1 MNHPWRSAYD
11 DGIPETIGIPEK
23 PLAAYLDETAAKFA
37 NRPALIFGARVGSRL
52 MDAAMSYSELNRQV
66 NRLAAALQKM
76 GVQKGERVA
85 VMLPNCPQYVIT
97 AYAVWRLGAAL
108 VCCNPLY
115 TPREVEY
122 LLNDSGAQTMVVMS
136 GVYDNVRKIRGKT
149 GLKRV
154 IVTNI
159 KEYFPGLLKFL
170 FTLTKEKKEGHRI
183 NFAADAETFAFQK
196 VLAAAA
202 AKPQPVDVQP
212 EDVATLIYTSGTTGR
227 PKGACHIHRSQ
238 TVNAEILNMWAGSR
252 PGKDV
257 MLAAMPFFHIYGLM
271 VILNTVIAGAMTAV
285 LIPNPRDM
293 EQVLMAIEKH
303 RVTFYLGVPAMFVG
317 FNNHPKTPRYDM
329 SSLRFATSAAAP
341 LAPEVQTR
349 FEEIAGVPLIEAYG
363 LTETIVASMNPV
375 AGARAGTI
383 GVPMPN
389 NDMRVVDEQNGTQVQ
404 PPGERGEIIVKG
416 PQVMQGYWNNPD
428 ASAEAVRTGPDGTDG
443 WFFTGDIGVM
453 DEDGYFRIVDRKNDM
468 IIASGYN
475 VYPAEVEAVLYDH
488 PMVLEAAV
496 YGVADEKRGETVKA
510 AIVLKPDE
518 TATEQEFIDFCKQQ
532 LAAYKVPKIIRF
544 QDELPKSL
552 IGKVLRR
559 VLREE
564 EQS

>member
-11 DGIPETIGIPEK
+11 EGVPETVNIPEK
-23 PLAAYLDETAAKFA
+23 PLAVYLEESAARLA
-37 NRPALIFGARVGSRL
+37 SQPALIFGARVGPRL
-52 MDAAMSYSELNRQV
+52 MDSVMSYGELNRNV
-66 NRLAAALQKM
+66 DRLAAALQNM
-76 GVQKGERVA
+76 GVQKGDRVA
-85 VMLPNCPQYVIT
+85 VMLPNCPQYVIA

-122 LLNDSGAQTMVVMS
+122 LLNDSGAQTMIVMS
-136 GVYDNVRKIRGKT
+136 GVYDNVRQIRAKT

-159 KEYFPGLLKFL
+159 KEYFPGFLKLL
-170 FTLTKEKKEGHRI
+170 FTLTKEKKEGHRVD
-183 NFAADAETFAFQK
+183 FSADADTFSFQQ
-196 VLAAAA
+196 VLAQAPAA
-202 AKPQPVDVQP
+202 PQPVDVQP
-212 EDVATLIYTSGTTGR
+212 DDISTLIYTSGTTGR

-238 TVNAEILNMWAGSR
+238 AFNAEILNLWAASR
-252 PGKDV
+252 PGQDV

-271 VILNTVIAGAMTAV
+271 VILNTVIAGGLTAV

-293 EQVLMAIEKH
+293 EQVLMAIQKH
-303 RVTFYLGVPAMFVG
+303 RVTYYLGVPAMFVG
-317 FNNHPKTPRYDM
+317 FNNHPKTSRYDM

-341 LAPEVQTR
+341 LAPEVQSR
-349 FEEIAGVPLIEAYG
+349 FQEIAGAPLIEAYG

-375 AGARAGTI
+375 NGARPGTI

-389 NDMRVVDEQNGTQVQ
+389 TDMLVVDEQSGTRVQ

-416 PQVMQGYWNNPD
+416 PQVMQGYWEKPD
-428 ASAEAVRTGPDGTDG
+428 ANAESMRTGPDGTRG

-488 PMVLEAAV
+488 PKVLEAAV
-496 YGVADEKRGETVKA
+496 YGVADEKRGENVKA
-510 AIVLKPDE
+510 AIVLKPGE
-518 TATEQEFIDFCKQQ
+518 TATQQEIIDFCKQQ
-532 LAAYKVPKIIRF
+532 LAAYKVPKVIQF

-559 VLREE
+559 VLREKD
-564 EQS
+564 QS